1 VLEDDSAVSMESGE
15 NVGDAC
21 GDGEALELGEWFC
34 GAHDEQDGTENLILR
49 ILFKG
54 ADVMSLN

>member
-34 GAHDEQDGTENLILR
+34 GAHDEQDGTEK
-49 ILFKG
+49 F
-54 ADVMSLN
+54 DSSDFV